1 MAVHRGFVV
10 AVVLFSATARLSA
23 APPVLT
29 TIMPRGAERGK
40 PVELVVSGAN
50 LTPQTRLI
58 LPFKATQK
66 LLPDA
71 KLNPAQVRFQL
82 TVDPSVPIGLYMVRL
97 ATEDGVSPFLLF
109 GVDAFPNVTEVEDNS
124 SFEKAQKVSVPVVIT
139 GQCAGGDVD
148 FFQFTAKK
156 GQRLIVESECARL
169 GSGVMPQIRV
179 TDVQR
184 RFIAADD
191 TQAIAGDC
199 RASFVAPA
207 DGDYVVEFSDSR
219 YRGGNPPDYRLKI
232 AAYDI
237 VEEVF
242 PLGGRRGET
251 VAFTLRGGTLAEEVR
266 IQRTLDDGPDKSI
279 GPTHGTMLLG
289 LDGVVKPGMLSPQVA
304 VGDLPER
311 LWIKTNDKDPKVLDV
326 LPPLTLNSR
335 LEHKGDS
342 DRCQFSVQPGQRFRI
357 AVQAEALG
365 SFLDGVLRVTDQ
377 AGKQLALV
385 DDVDVPPTDPGQQP
399 RRTVDP
405 SVELTV
411 PDGTTLLV
419 VELRDQRYRGGI
431 NFGYRLTIEPAT
443 PDFLVRQPVA
453 ELNVPRGGSAALTV
467 PIIRRGYTGAIQLT
481 IPNLPPGFS
490 VQGGHVPADGTG
502 GILTV
507 SAAAQAAMPAE
518 PLLLRIEGRATI
530 EGREV
535 HRSAEEKVVL
545 NPDVNLAA
553 PTVTLSRLAA
563 SLTAAE
569 PFGVQGPPALDLV
582 QGYPAMVPVTL
593 TRAKEH
599 AALAVEVTVVA
610 PPLPLVPGQPP
621 APAGPFTLKPATAA
635 AGSASASITITAG
648 PGAPEG
654 LLDVFVQGKA
664 TVSAAEKKVAGPA
677 IPVKV
682 LRSFTVELLTP
693 KLTLS
698 PGQTITLKG
707 RLRRQP
713 VFKEAVAIKLDGL
726 PAGVTLAA
734 PPQPIAAGTNEFQI
748 DLKVDPK
755 ATAATANLTLTCS
768 TTIAGIAYPHPAL
781 AVPLQLTPTK

>member
-1 MAVHRGFVV
+1 
-10 AVVLFSATARLSA
+10 LPA

-29 TIMPRGAERGK
+29 TILPRGAERGK

-50 LTPQTRLI
+50 LTPQARLI
-58 LPFKATQK
+58 VPFKATQK
-66 LLPDA
+66 LLLDA
-71 KLNPAQVRFQL
+71 KPNPAQVRFQL
-82 TVDPSVPIGLYMVRL
+82 TVDPSVPVGLYVVRV
-97 ATEDGVSPFLLF
+97 ATDDGVSPFLLF

-139 GQCAGGDVD
+139 GQCGGGDVD
-148 FFQFTAKK
+148 FFRFTAKK
-156 GQRLIVESECARL
+156 GQRLIVETECARL

-179 TDVQR
+179 TDAQR
-184 RFIAADD
+184 RFIVADD
-191 TQAIAGDC
+191 SQGISGDC
-199 RASFVAPA
+199 RTSFVAPA

-232 AAYDI
+232 AEYDV

-251 VAFTLRGGTLAEEVR
+251 VAFTLRGGTLAEAVR
-266 IQRTLDDGPDKSI
+266 VLRTLEDAPDKSI
-279 GPTHGTMLLG
+279 GPTHGAMLLG
-289 LDGVVKPGMLSPQVA
+289 LDGVVKPGMLSPQMA

-311 LWIKTNDKDPKVLDV
+311 LWIKTNGKDPKVLDV

-335 LEHKGDS
+335 LEHKGEV
-342 DRCQFSVQPGQRFRI
+342 DRCQFSVQPGHRFRI
-357 AVQAEALG
+357 AVQAETLG

-411 PDGTTLLV
+411 PQGTTLLV

-453 ELNVPRGGSAALTV
+453 ELNVPRGGGAALTV
-467 PIIRRGYTGAIQLT
+467 PILRRGFTGPIQLT
-481 IPNLPPGFS
+481 IPDLPPGFS

-507 SAAAQAAMPAE
+507 IAAAQAVMPAE

-535 HRSAEEKVVL
+535 RRLAEDPVAL
-545 NPDVNLAA
+545 NRDASLAA
-553 PTVTLSRLAA
+553 PIVTLSRLAA
-563 SLTAAE
+563 GLTAAE
-569 PFGVQGPPALDLV
+569 PFGVQGPPALELV
-582 QGYPAMVPVTL
+582 QGYPAMVPVAV
-593 TRAKEH
+593 TRTKEQ

-635 AGSASASITITAG
+635 AGTASASITITAG

-677 IPVKV
+677 MPVKV
-682 LRSFTVELLTP
+682 LRPFTVEVLTP
-693 KLTLS
+693 QLTAS
-698 PGQTITLKG
+698 PGQTVTLKG
-707 RLRRQP
+707 RVRRQP
-713 VFKEAVAIKLDGL
+713 VFKEPIQFKLEGL

-734 PPQPIAAGTNEFQI
+734 PPQPIAAGASEFQI
-748 DLKVDPK
+748 DLKLDPK
-755 ATAATANLTLTCS
+755 ASAATANLTLSCS
-768 TTIAGIAYPHPAL
+768 TTIAGIAYPYPVL
-781 AVPLQLTPTK
+781 AVPLQVTPAK